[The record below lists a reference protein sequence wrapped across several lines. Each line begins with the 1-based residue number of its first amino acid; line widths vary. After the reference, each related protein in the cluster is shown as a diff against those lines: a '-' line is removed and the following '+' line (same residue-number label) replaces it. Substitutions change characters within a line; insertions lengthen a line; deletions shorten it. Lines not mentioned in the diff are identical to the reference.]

1 MKNSLLCTKIISIIG
16 LTAVVLCGC
25 SLDNKSNIE
34 VATET
39 INEADTETTTKITE
53 TTTQKN
59 TTEANTT
66 DEETEESTTKITE
79 PATQENTTE
88 ASTTDEEA
96 EVTTK
101 SYAERLQEI
110 KNLGFTDEEA
120 ESTAQD
126 AGLYMSNGVDR
137 ETAYENAINSALKNK
152 ETLQEETEESTTNV
166 EKEKSFSDYMDEV
179 RQLGI
184 FTDEEL
190 EQIEMDAA
198 LIYNNVPGRV
208 SMEDAFNNALNL
220 AKQKK
225 GIE

>member
-1 MKNSLLCTKIISIIG
+1 MKNTLLCTKIISIIG
-16 LTAVVLCGC
+16 FTAVVLCGC

-39 INEADTETTTKITE
+39 INEADTETTTHE
-53 TTTQKN
+53 S
-59 TTEANTT
+59 TTEVNIT
-66 DEETEESTTKITE
+66 DEETEESTT
-79 PATQENTTE
+79 
-88 ASTTDEEA
+88 
-96 EVTTK
+96 
-101 SYAERLQEI
+101 
-110 KNLGFTDEEA
+110 
-120 ESTAQD
+120 
-126 AGLYMSNGVDR
+126 
-137 ETAYENAINSALKNK
+137 NA
-152 ETLQEETEESTTNV
+152 
-166 EKEKSFSDYMDEV
+166 EKEKSFSDYMDEI